1 LKTEAVATHSVA
13 FEDSLSGLRAALGA
27 GLAVVGMTTT
37 LDAATLTR
45 AGATIA
51 VADFND
57 SRILELIRARMAY
70 TTGAGH

>member
-1 LKTEAVATHSVA
+1 
-13 FEDSLSGLRAALGA
+13 
-27 GLAVVGMTTT
+27 MTTT
-37 LDAATLTR
+37 LDVATLIR
-45 AGATIA
+45 AGATLA